1 MREENDWVTRIIKLE
16 SDISKWKR
24 KFEVESLWK
33 TVVQD
38 WIFNEFGF
46 DISARVKLMEQSLR
60 TNRVID
66 VSFST
71 KNSDVDFEEL
81 RTELINSRVCR
92 NKSNGNIASPETML
106 SQLPESIEVTEV
118 QTLPARGQF
127 VRKQPELIVEA
138 ADTVDETELEV
149 NLDYSLEYDL
159 NGDDDDD
166 RREYPLTIYDD
177 DDTMDTSNQDNIA
190 SFGSGAA
197 DDTDDPLVYKSDNL
211 EFTVVEPADNEDS
224 KSDHSQNPSSQ
235 YGYRIR
241 TNKSLIQTIY
251 FPGHKRKFQCRACSR
266 IFNDRG
272 NGHRHVRRMHPGS
285 SLAEQRRAETERFLS
300 TPPVLEP
307 EINLN
312 ENSEFDQEMDPYAGN
327 SEDDEDEFE
336 DEKESIHND
345 ALGLTGNNTSGKGLD
360 KNGGVGRLSAEKRN
374 AAAKLIRKLD
384 ESRYECIQC
393 GRLFSVS
400 CNARRHVRVV
410 HFGERLYA
418 CQLCQKLFSS
428 KTDGLI
434 HERTCMGRKIRKIE
448 GSPPSFECKMCS
460 SRYTD
465 LQSAWFHAKKMHLV
479 DSEKPHKCPH
489 CPRSYFNRK
498 DLLRHIEKCGATAI
512 FNEGDEDS
520 NFGISVE
527 SRNVESNS
535 INSND
540 SLEGS
545 QKETSENN
553 SDFTVVQNSAHTI
566 SDGNEHM

>member
-241 TNKSLIQTIY
+241 TNKSLIQ
-251 FPGHKRKFQCRACSR
+251 
-266 IFNDRG
+266 
-272 NGHRHVRRMHPGS
+272 
-285 SLAEQRRAETERFLS
+285 
-300 TPPVLEP
+300 
-307 EINLN
+307 
-312 ENSEFDQEMDPYAGN
+312 FDQEMDPYAGN